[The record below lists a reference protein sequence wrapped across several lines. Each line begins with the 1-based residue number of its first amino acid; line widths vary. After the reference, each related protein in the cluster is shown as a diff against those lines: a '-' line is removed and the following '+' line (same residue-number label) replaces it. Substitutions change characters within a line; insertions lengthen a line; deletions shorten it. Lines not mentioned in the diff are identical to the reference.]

1 MTNAAAVLIGI
12 VAGAASALALAQD
25 QSAVPSTRIA
35 LVASDEAAAGDSP
48 LRVTLSQ
55 ELSYKVES
63 PERLIKNRSSLQ
75 VEYSKYLLEHFFIQF
90 NGKASAYLGQ
100 DHRRQAQRADIR
112 ATQAY
117 LQTSFGKTSIK
128 AGIQTLPWGESVL
141 APVTDE
147 VSPRDNREL
156 FNFNLEELRLGQPM
170 VVVDQYSAA
179 GRWSGF
185 YTPRATYN
193 KNPERGSAYF
203 FDPLTYE
210 TETETETGGKQ
221 GAEYGLSWRKNF
233 DGADLTLMGAS
244 LLENDY
250 AIRMTAANLAAR
262 QRHRFSMAGAVVNI
276 AFKDFVVRGEV
287 ALKSGRAYNDAALQI
302 VEKDAVDTYLAL
314 DYRHSPTL
322 SVGIEAVN
330 QHVAGWDGRVAS
342 VPRDRQSLLL
352 SVTKLLMND
361 DLSIN
366 VMNIHNRPQAS
377 HLTVLIGAFKWD
389 DHLTFG
395 LNIVYPHSRDRSSGL
410 WNVRDQ
416 KQIGFKAQYQF

>member
-12 VAGAASALALAQD
+12 VAGAAPVLALAQAPVAPP
-25 QSAVPSTRIA
+25 SARLA
-35 LVASDEAAAGDSP
+35 LVASDETAADDSP
-48 LRVTLSQ
+48 LRVTLAQ

-63 PERLIKNRSSLQ
+63 PERIIKNRSSLQ

-100 DHRRQAQRADIR
+100 DHRRAAQRSDIR

-117 LQTSFGKTSIK
+117 VQTSFGKTSIK

-179 GRWSGF
+179 GRWTGF

-203 FDPLTYE
+203 FDPLVYG
-210 TETETETGGKQ
+210 TETGGKQ
-221 GAEYGLSWRKNF
+221 GGEYGVSWRKNF
-233 DGADLTLMGAS
+233 EGADLTLMGAS

-250 AIRMTAANLAAR
+250 AVRMTDAGLAAR
-262 QRHRFSMAGAVVNI
+262 QRHRFSMAGVVVNV
-276 AFKDFVVRGEV
+276 AFKDFVVRGEA

-314 DYRHSPTL
+314 DYRYSPTL
-322 SVGIEAVN
+322 SFGVEAVN
-330 QHVAGWDGRVAS
+330 QHVAGRDRRIAS

-352 SVTKLLMND
+352 SATKLLMND

-377 HLTVLIGAFKWD
+377 HLTVLIGTFKWD

-395 LNIVYPHSRDRSSGL
+395 LNIVYPHSRDRNSGL